1 MRPGSIVWFERI
13 NLLGLALAISTEIL
27 LWDQTRLQAAEE
39 DTPVAMVL
47 SILAASYALW
57 LLLTL
62 AVSRWRSNTFR
73 WIYTALSLL
82 GLLGVALMLVVDDLE
97 SRLVDMVIL
106 LTQSGFAAA
115 ALVFLFRPDSTSW
128 LVGRD
133 PVDPETFR

>member
-1 MRPGSIVWFERI
+1 MRPGSITWFERI
-13 NLLGLALAISTEIL
+13 NLLGLALAVSTEIL
-27 LWDQTRLQAAEE
+27 LWDQTRLQAAQE

-62 AVSRWRSNTFR
+62 AVSRWRSSVFR
-73 WIYTALSLL
+73 WIYTAVTLL
-82 GLLGVALMLVVDDLE
+82 GLLGVALMLVMDELE
-97 SRLVDMVIL
+97 SSLLDRVIL
-106 LTQSGFAAA
+106 LTQCGFSAV

-133 PVDPETFR
+133 PVDPEIFH